1 LGDKKEKKSSNNKKE
16 ISYKNR
22 DLFNKFPI
30 IGITLLV
37 VAGGIIIGYS
47 YFGSTNSNSVSLL
60 DRSNL
65 LGDWSDIHGVG
76 LFNTADGTH
85 KDKDGDDNNDSLY
98 IATNNGLYSKH
109 QNSTWVQVGNDKSDI
124 TGFVINPKKNGVMY
138 SSGYPSTG
146 GNLGFRMS
154 TDVGNTWMAISPVTG
169 KISKTVSLLT
179 GINPIAFNSIA
190 ISPVNTEILYGSS
203 EAGDILYM
211 TNNEGKTWSAKTT
224 IPPKVKIKSIAAHPS
239 DPNNVF
245 IGTNSGIF
253 YSSDK
258 GNNWTKVKSEL
269 MRESTITGLGFNQ
282 DNELFAYVMPNTVK
296 EGSDNNQNGY
306 IIKSDKAVKNWT
318 KTNGQIPDVKAAWK
332 FALGQTGEMYTIVS
346 QQISEND
353 IASSVY
359 KSIDNGNSW
368 ILEGTNREQIIIKHQ
383 E

>member
-1 LGDKKEKKSSNNKKE
+1 LGGKKEKKPSNNKKDM
-16 ISYKNR
+16 SHKNQKR
-22 DLFNKFPI
+22 DLFNKYPI

-37 VAGGIIIGYS
+37 VVGGIIIGYS
-47 YFGSTNSNSVSLL
+47 YFGPTNSNLVSSL

-76 LFNTADGTH
+76 SFNTADGT
-85 KDKDGDDNNDSLY
+85 LY
-98 IATNNGLYSKH
+98 LATNNGLYSKH
-109 QNSTWVQVGNDKSDI
+109 QNSTWVPVGNDKSDI
-124 TGFVINPKKNGVMY
+124 TGFVLNPKKDGVMY
-138 SSGYPSTG
+138 SSGYPPTG

-154 TDVGNTWMAISPVTG
+154 TDSGNTWKVISSVTG
-169 KISKTVSLLT
+169 KSSVKTVSLLT

-190 ISPVNTEILYGSS
+190 ISPVNVEILYGSS
-203 EAGDILYM
+203 EDGDILYM
-211 TNNEGKTWSAKTT
+211 TNDEGKTWSAKTS
-224 IPPKVKIKSIAAHPS
+224 IPSKIKIKSIAAHPS

-253 YSSDK
+253 YSTDK
-258 GNNWTKVKSEL
+258 GNNWTKVKSGL
-269 MRESTITGLGFNQ
+269 MRDSTITGLGFNQ

>member
-1 LGDKKEKKSSNNKKE
+1 MGDKKEKKSSNNKKE

-98 IATNNGLYSKH
+98 IATNKGLYSKH
-109 QNSTWVQVGNDKSDI
+109 QNSTWIQVGNDKSDI

-138 SSGYPSTG
+138 SSGYPSIG

-154 TDVGNTWMAISPVTG
+154 IDSGNTWMAISPVTG

-203 EAGDILYM
+203 EDGDILYM
-211 TNNEGKTWSAKTT
+211 TNDEGKTWSAKTALPSK
-224 IPPKVKIKSIAAHPS
+224 IKIKSIAAHPS

-282 DNELFAYVMPNTVK
+282 DNELFAYVMPNT
-296 EGSDNNQNGY
+296 EDANNQNGY
-306 IIKSDKAVKNWT
+306 IIKSDKAVKNWA
-318 KTNGQIPDVKAAWK
+318 KTNGQIPNVKAAWK
-332 FALGQTGEMYTIVS
+332 FALGQNGEIYTIVS
-346 QQISEND
+346 QQTNEND

-359 KSIDNGNSW
+359 KSTDNGNTW
-368 ILEGTNREQIIIKHQ
+368 ILEGTNREKIL
-383 E
+383 